1 MPMFS
6 SLVNIISLPYQG
18 QTNQIRETIIT
29 KIHCYSKRT
38 HKLNLVLR
46 FIFFFSSFNLSSPPP
61 FLFLINKHQIFIVQ
75 KLVKII
81 IN

>member
-1 MPMFS
+1 MPMLS

-18 QTNQIRETIIT
+18 QTNQIRETVIT
-29 KIHCYSKRT
+29 KIRCYSKRT

-46 FIFFFSSFNLSSPPP
+46 FILFYFSSFNLS
-61 FLFLINKHQIFIVQ
+61 FLINKHQIFIVQ

>member
-1 MPMFS
+1 MPMLS
-6 SLVNIISLPYQG
+6 SLVNIISLPYQK
-18 QTNQIRETIIT
+18 QTNQIWETVIT
-29 KIHCYSKRT
+29 KIRCYSKRT

-46 FIFFFSSFNLSSPPP
+46 FILFYFSSFNLS
-61 FLFLINKHQIFIVQ
+61 FRINKHQIFIVQ

>member
-1 MPMFS
+1 MSMLS
-6 SLVNIISLPYQG
+6 SLVNIISLPYQK
-18 QTNQIRETIIT
+18 QTNQIWETVIT
-29 KIHCYSKRT
+29 KIRCYSKRT

-46 FIFFFSSFNLSSPPP
+46 FILFYFSSFNLSFLPP
-61 FLFLINKHQIFIVQ
+61 LFLINKHQNFIVQ